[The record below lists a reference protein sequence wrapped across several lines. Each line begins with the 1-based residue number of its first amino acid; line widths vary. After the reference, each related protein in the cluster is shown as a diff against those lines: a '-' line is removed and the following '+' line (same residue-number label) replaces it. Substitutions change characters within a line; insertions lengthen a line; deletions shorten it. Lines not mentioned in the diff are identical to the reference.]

1 MRLQLA
7 TVLVL
12 VAGTAAHADGTLA
25 MRGVYY
31 KERSTRV
38 MQPMLDGMF
47 EVGAR
52 GLVTAHVLVDA
63 ITSASAGSGTANAVP
78 FSEKRYEA
86 GAGYT
91 QELDGPAGSIIDKIR
106 VGGDARFSTES
117 DYRSIYFGPRA
128 EADLAQKNM
137 TLGIGGG
144 LSSDR
149 VDASGAASALGS
161 IKLLC
166 KDDVEHGITKA
177 MSDSCPLTVYNAYAT
192 VAQIVSKDAVV
203 GATYDI
209 AYLDGYQSNPYR
221 SAIVP
226 AENGFEH
233 ERHPFTRLRQSIAGS
248 ARYYYAPS
256 QTTFIGA
263 YRHYW
268 DSWGIHAH
276 TPELR
281 IVQEVGEHADATVAY
296 RYYTQDAAFFW
307 ARFYAPPTETRPYLT
322 DDPKMS
328 AFDGHVMEAKLGIF
342 GEAFDLHGR
351 WAGAR
356 FEGILEYIIQ
366 HNRFG
371 NAVEAHVALTL
382 PFSY

>member
-7 TVLVL
+7 IAILL
-12 VAGTAAHADGTLA
+12 VATTAAQADGTLA
-25 MRGVYY
+25 MRGVFY

-63 ITSASAGSGTANAVP
+63 ITSASAGSGTANAMP

-86 GAGYT
+86 GIGYT
-91 QELDGPAGSIIDKIR
+91 QEFDGPSGSILDKFR
-106 VGGDARFSTES
+106 LGGDARFSTES
-117 DYRSIYFGPRA
+117 DYRSIFVGPRA
-128 EADLAQKNM
+128 EADIAQKNM
-137 TLGIGGG
+137 TVGIGGG
-144 LSSDR
+144 FSADR
-149 VDASGAASALGS
+149 VDASGAASALGQ
-161 IKLLC
+161 IELLC
-166 KDDVEHGITKA
+166 KADAARGEVNGV
-177 MSDSCPLTVYNAYAT
+177 SDSCPLNVYNAYAT
-192 VAQIVSKDAVV
+192 VAQIVSRDAVV
-203 GATYDI
+203 GVSYDI

-221 SAIVP
+221 NAAVP
-226 AENGFEH
+226 ELGHAVP
-233 ERHPFTRLRQSIAGS
+233 ERHPFTRLRQSVAGS
-248 ARYYYAPS
+248 ARYFVAKS
-256 QTTFIGA
+256 KTTVIGA
-263 YRHYW
+263 YRYYW

-281 IVQEVGEHADATVAY
+281 IVQEVGEHADASVRY

-307 ARFYAPPTETRPYLT
+307 AKFYAPPTMTRPYLT

-328 AFDGHVMEAKLGIF
+328 AFDGDLMEAKLGVF
-342 GEAFDLHGR
+342 GEAFGLDGR

-356 FEGILEYIIQ
+356 FEGILDYIIQ